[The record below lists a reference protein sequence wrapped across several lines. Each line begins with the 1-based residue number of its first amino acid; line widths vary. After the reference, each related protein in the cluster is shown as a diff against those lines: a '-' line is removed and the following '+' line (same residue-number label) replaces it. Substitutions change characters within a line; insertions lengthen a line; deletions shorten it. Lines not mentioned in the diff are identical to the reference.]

1 MFDDLDIEKLEAEDA
16 KRNEVKKNFEKY
28 GSDELEL
35 AQLREGFLSNTVD
48 ANVKSL
54 KRLEEN
60 LEELSDE
67 KSIISDAIEK
77 FSDEENKEEEN
88 NKEEIEDNSSDEN
101 GNETSG
107 EKADVNSDALDTKP
121 ESNSWE
127 KEKQELEALMRQKDE
142 LLIKMYQEIQN
153 ANKQQQSAQ
162 KEVNEEPKTDD
173 TEQEIIRKAKEII
186 EDISHAEEDSA
197 SDKLAKLLLTLSKK
211 KEPDLDEGKFEKL
224 LSKIEQKKYIEKFEQ
239 EKINFFNSD
248 EGKKILADE
257 DLLDL
262 YQVKFKR
269 LQETGKHLNPEDL
282 FKSAYENTIKVVSG
296 GNRTSSSTAK
306 VPKVSNSLKDDVSKA
321 EDTKRQAV
329 KPTSS
334 SNAGKPAETKKFN
347 QVDAYKE
354 YLKSIGQTI

>member
-1 MFDDLDIEKLEAEDA
+1 MFDDLDIEKLEEEDV
-16 KRNEVKKNFEKY
+16 KRQEIKKNFEQY

-35 AQLREGFLSNTVD
+35 AQLREGFLSKTVE

-60 LEELSDE
+60 LEELSDD
-67 KSIISDAIEK
+67 KLIISDAIEK

-88 NKEEIEDNSSDEN
+88 NKEEIEENSTNEN
-101 GNETSG
+101 GNETSV
-107 EKADVNSDALDTKP
+107 EEADVNSDALDTKQ
-121 ESNSWE
+121 ELNNWE

-153 ANKQQQSAQ
+153 ANQQQSFQ
-162 KEVNEEPKTDD
+162 KEVKEEPKTDD
-173 TEQEIIRKAKEII
+173 IEQDIIRKAKEII

-197 SDKLAKLLLTLSKK
+197 SYKLAKLLLTISNK
-211 KEPDLDEGKFEKL
+211 KEPDLDEGKIEEF
-224 LSKIEQKKYIEKFEQ
+224 LSKREQKKYIEKFEQ
-239 EKINFFNSD
+239 EKIKFFNSD

-282 FKSAYENTIKVVSG
+282 FKAAYENTTKVFFS

-306 VPKVSNSLKDDVSKA
+306 VPKVSNSLKDDVSKV

-347 QVDAYKE
+347 HIDAYKE